1 MTVAPKGDHAE
12 EDPGDGD
19 ENLGDRVGQLGE
31 VREPDHAVLFAD
43 RQVGGVRL
51 LAQQDDP
58 RREHEREGTIALF
71 SDSENAFTPVSKG
84 SDLAIPLA
92 AYAATA
98 TGGVM
103 SAITPK

>member
-1 MTVAPKGDHAE
+1 
-12 EDPGDGD
+12 
-19 ENLGDRVGQLGE
+19 
-31 VREPDHAVLFAD
+31 
-43 RQVGGVRL
+43 
-51 LAQQDDP
+51 
-58 RREHEREGTIALF
+58 LF